1 MRTFSRFVR
10 PPSLFSCLHARILT
24 NATVLHPYYKLNY
37 IRVEWGGEEEYLAA
51 LDAGDPNARDWNKY
65 AREVTEKAVSH

>member
-1 MRTFSRFVR
+1 M
-10 PPSLFSCLHARILT
+10 
-24 NATVLHPYYKLNY
+24 LHPYYKLNY